1 MQTMDVGG
9 ESLKYGMGAGR
20 EDPSEEFPTKEVF
33 CLLQAFRRWWEASH
47 DKI

>member
-1 MQTMDVGG
+1 MQSMDVGG

-20 EDPSEEFPTKEVF
+20 EDPSEEFPTKVF
-33 CLLQAFRRWWEASH
+33 CPLQAFRRWWEASH